1 MSTELSKDSTRANKI
16 RKTARLE
23 ARVTEEQ
30 KQLMERAASWR
41 GQNLTEFMVAVLAEA
56 SVQIIKDSQLME
68 LTDRDRQ
75 VFVNALLNPPTPSD
89 RAITD
94 AQWYEQMMNK

>member
-1 MSTELSKDSTRANKI
+1 MSTELSKDSTKANKI

-30 KQLMERAASWR
+30 KQLMERAAFWR

-56 SVQIIKDSQLME
+56 SVQIIKDCELME
-68 LTDRDRQ
+68 LTKRDRQ
-75 VFVNALLNPPTPSD
+75 VFTNALLNPPTPSD